1 MSNDKDEDIEEVR
14 FSKSGDKK
22 TKAKPSFS
30 SISKAKAS
38 LLTKTSMLANGKT
51 CDAILNK
58 TFGVK
63 IPTARTGA
71 KQKKRKRKIGEIIM
85 ISSHSS
91 SNLESTNG
99 PSSFDTSSSKDTMR
113 TLKNSGFQSQEA
125 NAFLSSPQTLFVKSS
140 IPIKHCVLGLA
151 NGKVCDA
158 ILNNIFG
165 VKIPTARTGA
175 KQKKGKRKI
184 RGGS

>member
-1 MSNDKDEDIEEVR
+1 MASALYSL
-14 FSKSGDKK
+14 SK
-22 TKAKPSFS
+22 
-30 SISKAKAS
+30 
-38 LLTKTSMLANGKT
+38 
-51 CDAILNK
+51 
-58 TFGVK
+58 
-63 IPTARTGA
+63 
-71 KQKKRKRKIGEIIM
+71 IIM

-125 NAFLSSPQTLFVKSS
+125 KASLSSPQTLFVKSS
-140 IPIKHCVLGLA
+140 VPIKYCVLGLA
-151 NGKVCDA
+151 NGKTCDV
-158 ILNNIFG
+158 ILNKTFG

-184 RGGS
+184 GGGS